1 MSRRILFALLAA
13 TGLVASVS
21 DSADART
28 TRRYCSSC
36 QRSVQKVYLP
46 VIQTEDGPAAPA
58 TEAEPA
64 APTAEAQPVE
74 PATEAQPAAP
84 ATEAPAPAAPAAEAA
99 PESQPQATSSTTSG
113 NTYRRYTSRFRR
125 FRLRG

>member
-74 PATEAQPAAP
+74 PATEAH
-84 ATEAPAPAAPAAEAA
+84 TEAPAPAAPAAEAA